1 MLEIRPSQYVI
12 SLTKESW
19 ELVKV
24 LMCIKLYGSK
34 FLHVDSILQGNK
46 DSFVIVQAAER
57 TETANKF
64 TLSTLY
70 SFRCAEQVVLTVV
83 PSEQK
88 DRTLEIKSNDVGRI
102 KESIKGR
109 QYHYFMILKG
119 LVNIVCLIQSYFTR
133 TNFGIT
139 QSKS

>member
-1 MLEIRPSQYVI
+1 
-12 SLTKESW
+12 
-19 ELVKV
+19 
-24 LMCIKLYGSK
+24 MCIKLYGSK
-34 FLHVDSILQGNK
+34 FLRVDSILQGNK

-70 SFRCAEQVVLTVV
+70 SFRCPEQVVLTVV

-88 DRTLEIKSNDVGRI
+88 DRTLEIKSNDVGKI
-102 KESIKGR
+102 KESIRGR

-119 LVNIVCLIQSYFTR
+119 LVNIVCLIQSDFTR

>member
-1 MLEIRPSQYVI
+1 
-12 SLTKESW
+12 
-19 ELVKV
+19 
-24 LMCIKLYGSK
+24 MCIKLYGSK
-34 FLHVDSILQGNK
+34 FLRVDSILQGNK
-46 DSFVIVQAAER
+46 DSFAIVQAAER

-70 SFRCAEQVVLTVV
+70 SFHCAEQVVLTVV

-88 DRTLEIKSNDVGRI
+88 DRTLEIKSKDVGKI

-109 QYHYFMILKG
+109 QIPLFYDPKRSSKHSLPD
-119 LVNIVCLIQSYFTR
+119 QSYFTR
-133 TNFGIT
+133 TNFAIT

>member
-1 MLEIRPSQYVI
+1 MDTNLPKVPSVLEIRPSQYVI

-34 FLHVDSILQGNK
+34 FLHVDSILQGSK
-46 DSFVIVQAAER
+46 DSFAIVQAAER

-88 DRTLEIKSNDVGRI
+88 DRS
-102 KESIKGR
+102 
-109 QYHYFMILKG
+109 
-119 LVNIVCLIQSYFTR
+119 
-133 TNFGIT
+133 
-139 QSKS
+139 